1 VWETHSAERKNPLL
15 KHVSL
20 SLSVS
25 LHVCDCSLNHCVTI
39 APFIQQ
45 RLAHDR
51 HVGPN
56 VELHEWLKILKSQ
69 ACILLQVCAN
79 RGYQTPL
86 DSIVSVLSRFCLSN
100 CCLCAAWRIGVDS
113 ILSLIR
119 VRIWLSPLPLRE
131 PCATVLCLQNRKN
144 QRLLNLQSLT
154 GALRNF

>member
-1 VWETHSAERKNPLL
+1 MNEVEGVVVVGRGEYLIKPGRGCVGNTFCRTQEPIAKACL
-15 KHVSL
+15 SL

-100 CCLCAAWRIGVDS
+100 CCLCADALEWIVYYPS
-113 ILSLIR
+113 F
-119 VRIWLSPLPLRE
+119 E
-131 PCATVLCLQNRKN
+131 CAY
-144 QRLLNLQSLT
+144 
-154 GALRNF
+154 G